1 MNLKIPNRAIEISG
15 RFFKAI
21 DVLKDEK
28 KIRGLQTF
36 TKMHGLNYGNIN
48 TMKHNLDRRTFRIEF
63 LAYLAEDF
71 GVSCEWL
78 LLGKGPMFKQRCSR
92 NEVSPSP

>member
-1 MNLKIPNRAIEISG
+1 MNLNIPSRALEISE

-21 DVLKDEK
+21 DALKSKGEIK
-28 KIRGLQTF
+28 GLQTF

-48 TMKHNLDRRTFRIEF
+48 TMKHNLTRRTFRIE
-63 LAYLAEDF
+63 YLSYIAEDF

-78 LLGKGPMFKQRCSR
+78 LLGKGDMFTQKRSK
-92 NEVSPSP
+92 NE

>member
-1 MNLKIPNRAIEISG
+1 MNLKIPNLAIEISG

-92 NEVSPSP
+92 NEESPSP